1 MAGPDSLLP
10 QLRVCRAR
18 HLARAG
24 SATPD
29 GVRAAN
35 TVRPVLLLLDQ
46 ASSHT
51 AQRSQA
57 LAAQLDIRLLW
68 LPKQRP
74 ELNAMDPVWRELKL
88 HISANRQYPSVGAQV
103 DAAVLWVLSLTPTQA
118 LRKVGILAEAAN
130 STARRRR
137 WARATASRESPSY
150 SPRS

>member
-1 MAGPDSLLP
+1 M
-10 QLRVCRAR
+10 
-18 HLARAG
+18 
-24 SATPD
+24 
-29 GVRAAN
+29 
-35 TVRPVLLLLDQ
+35 LLLLDQ

-57 LAAQLDIRLLW
+57 LTAQLDIRLLW

-74 ELNAMDPVWRELKL
+74 ELNAMDPVWRELTL
-88 HISANRQYPSVGAQV
+88 HISANLQYPSVDAQV
-103 DAAVLWVLSLTPTQA
+103 DAAVLWVLSLTPTRA

-137 WARATASRESPSY
+137 WAWATASRESSSY